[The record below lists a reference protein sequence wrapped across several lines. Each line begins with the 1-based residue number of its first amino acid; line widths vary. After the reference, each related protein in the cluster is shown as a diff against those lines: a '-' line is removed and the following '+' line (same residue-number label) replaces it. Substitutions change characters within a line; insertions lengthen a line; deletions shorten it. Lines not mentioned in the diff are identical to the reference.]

1 MSNTNTSTTNT
12 TAANVATIT
21 HTNLAVLVSGRGSNL
36 QAMIDN
42 IENGNIKNANISVVI
57 SDMADAYA
65 LERAK
70 KHALDA
76 IFIDPKSFANKTEYE
91 QELVNI
97 LDSYNTDLIVLA
109 GYMRIVGKDVISAY
123 KNRILNIHPTL
134 LPSFP
139 GLHSHKQTLD
149 YGVKVSGCTVHFV
162 DEGMDTG
169 PIILQSHVPVF
180 ENDTED
186 TLSERILEQ
195 EHKIYPQAVK
205 LFIEGKLKVEGR
217 IVRVSK

>member
-1 MSNTNTSTTNT
+1 MSNTNTSTDI
-12 TAANVATIT
+12 TAANAAA
-21 HTNLAVLVSGRGSNL
+21 NLAVLVSGRGSNL
-36 QAMIDN
+36 QSMIDN
-42 IENGNIKNANISVVI
+42 IENGNIENASISVVI
-57 SDMADAYA
+57 SDVTDAYA

-70 KHALDA
+70 KHSINA

-91 QELVNI
+91 QELIKI

-134 LPSFP
+134 LPSFT

-169 PIILQSHVPVF
+169 PIILQSCVPVL

-186 TLSERILEQ
+186 TLSQRILEQ

-205 LFIEGKLKVEGR
+205 LFIEGKLKVDGR
-217 IVRVSK
+217 TVRVSK

>member
-12 TAANVATIT
+12 TIANATNNI
-21 HTNLAVLVSGRGSNL
+21 AVLVSGRGSNL

-42 IENGNIKNANISVVI
+42 IENGNIEGANISVVI

-70 KHALDA
+70 KHGIDA

-91 QELVNI
+91 QELVKI
-97 LDSYNTDLIVLA
+97 LDSYDTDLVILA
-109 GYMRIVGKDVISAY
+109 GYMRIVGKEVISAY

-134 LPSFP
+134 LPSFT
-139 GLHSHKQTLD
+139 GLHSHRQTLD

-169 PIILQSHVPVF
+169 PIILQSCVPVL

-195 EHKIYPQAVK
+195 EHKIYSQAVK